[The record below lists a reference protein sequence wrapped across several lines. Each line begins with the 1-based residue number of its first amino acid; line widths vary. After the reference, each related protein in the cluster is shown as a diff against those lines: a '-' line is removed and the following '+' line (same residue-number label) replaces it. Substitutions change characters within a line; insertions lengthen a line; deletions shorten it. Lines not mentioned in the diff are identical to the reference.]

1 MTNKII
7 ILVVSLLSLV
17 SCKIEVTKKYQ
28 KLVPYIEVEKT
39 KEEVFKNI
47 NIDDYIF
54 KFESKDSFICFF
66 YSSSC
71 SYCSKLIDNIINPYI
86 KSTNNTIYGI
96 NVYNEENYTLLS
108 KIECY
113 QPERNDYFY
122 SENDSILIMRPL
134 TQIIEN
140 GVIIEYEKGYS
151 KQVLYMIEGYI
162 K

>member
-17 SCKIEVTKKYQ
+17 SCKIEVKKDYRQ
-28 KLVPYIEVEKT
+28 LVPYIEVEKT

-71 SYCSKLIDNIINPYI
+71 LYCSKLIENIINPYV

-96 NVYNEENYTLLS
+96 DVYSEKNYHLLN

-113 QPERNDYFY
+113 QPKNNDYFY
-122 SENDSILIMRPL
+122 NENEGILIIRPI

-140 GVIIEYEKGYS
+140 GLIIEYEKGYS
-151 KQVLYMIEGYI
+151 RQVLYMIEGYI